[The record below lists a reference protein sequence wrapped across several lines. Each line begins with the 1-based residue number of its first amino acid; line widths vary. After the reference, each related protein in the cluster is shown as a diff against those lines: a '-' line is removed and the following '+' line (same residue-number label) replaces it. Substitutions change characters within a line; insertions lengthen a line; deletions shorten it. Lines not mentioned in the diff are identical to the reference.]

1 MTRHVNP
8 IFFNTTDWNSI
19 PVTEHHGETGTAR
32 WQTIQH
38 GGLRIRVVEY
48 SKNYRSDHWC
58 QKGHILYC
66 LDGEM
71 TTELSDGRVFRLKKG
86 MSYEVTDGTNAHRSC
101 SENGV
106 KVLII
111 DGSFLKPQ
119 QQNYNPWKM

>member
-1 MTRHVNP
+1 MTQQLNP
-8 IFFNTTDWNSI
+8 ILFHTTDWSAI
-19 PVTEHHGETGTAR
+19 PVTEHSGESGTAR

-38 GGLRIRVVEY
+38 GGLRMRVVEY
-48 SKNYRSDHWC
+48 SKNYKAGQWC
-58 QKGHILYC
+58 HKGHILYC

-71 TTELSDGRVFRLKKG
+71 TTELSDGRIFKLTKG
-86 MSYEVTDGTNAHRSC
+86 MSYEVTDGTSAHRSC

-119 QQNYNPWKM
+119 KQNYNPWKM